1 MKAAAISHL
10 KGTIKESLKQ
20 IDAINST
27 MSDNNQNPACLSK
40 ADMAEIELSLQSPGK
55 NFDLKGSRFTHSEK
69 LQFTKVKSM
78 SIVIV
83 WQILTLNRYNFFLQE
98 ESNQAVSVVSSSTE
112 EVVFFFNLLVFF
124 IRSEVISSKENF
136 ILQ

>member
-69 LQFTKVKSM
+69 LQFTKVIIQIYVNCNSLANFNIKS
-78 SIVIV
+78 
-83 WQILTLNRYNFFLQE
+83 LQ
-98 ESNQAVSVVSSSTE
+98 
-112 EVVFFFNLLVFF
+112 FFFAGG
-124 IRSEVISSKENF
+124 I
-136 ILQ
+136 